1 MTVKPVIDIDNN
13 IIKTLSQ
20 GSQNNHEDLS
30 QGSQNNYEDLSQG
43 SQNNYEDFLS
53 RLTKLL

>member
-1 MTVKPVIDIDNN
+1 MTVKPVTDIDNN

-20 GSQNNHEDLS
+20 C
-30 QGSQNNYEDLSQG
+30 

-53 RLTKLL
+53 QDSQMANKTCMEVQENRMIYFELSLF